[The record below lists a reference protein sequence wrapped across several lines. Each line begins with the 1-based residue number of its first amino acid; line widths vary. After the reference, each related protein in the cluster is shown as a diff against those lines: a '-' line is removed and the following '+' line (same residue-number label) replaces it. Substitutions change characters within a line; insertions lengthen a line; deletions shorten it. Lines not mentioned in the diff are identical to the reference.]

1 MYIEYMYFMVGT
13 VKLVKSKTV
22 KRKKIVVVIIGLV
35 VMDDGCCW
43 YFFLSLWQT

>member
-22 KRKKIVVVIIGLV
+22 KRKNCGCYYWTGC
-35 VMDDGCCW
+35 DG
-43 YFFLSLWQT
+43 